1 MAEGEGKRQNSM
13 GGWELKEKL
22 FSVFPSRKE
31 RTHLSIQQV
40 GIRGKKKF
48 KLIKKLNI
56 HRTLFIKIHL
66 AKWVK

>member
-1 MAEGEGKRQNSM
+1 VAEGEGKRQNSM

-31 RTHLSIQQV
+31 NPSIQQV